1 MRFQGIIPAR
11 ESPLCGLVKRKSD
24 FTDCPAEKKVFV
36 LGTTFMNFVDAT
48 KSYETWLGR
57 EVRLLPEDLKVK
69 HALMAESP
77 FPFLRATYYRWAQ
90 LWKEVAAG
98 LVKTPLVLAIGDLH
112 IENFG
117 TWRDADGRLVW
128 GVNDFDET
136 AQLPLAIDLT
146 RLAVSVFLADQNHP
160 IGATRSQIASAILA
174 GYRAG
179 LESGGCPFVL
189 EERHPV
195 LTRIAL
201 DRSLNAEA
209 FWKKISGLPT
219 YTGRQPKTALRLLMR
234 LLPHGVE
241 SVRVVH
247 RVAGLGSL
255 GRQRLTA
262 ICQFEGGLIAR
273 EVKQLA
279 PPASQWASG
288 SGPIPI
294 RYGEVLKS
302 SIRCSDPFL
311 RQQDNWIGRRISP
324 SNSRI
329 EIIDLPREKEVERL
343 LRVMGFETANV
354 HLGSAPPKKLKK
366 ALDGIKISGFVEASR
381 ALETAVLRDWKEW
394 KAR

>member
-1 MRFQGIIPAR
+1 
-11 ESPLCGLVKRKSD
+11 
-24 FTDCPAEKKVFV
+24 
-36 LGTTFMNFVDAT
+36 MNFIDAT
-48 KSYETWLGR
+48 KSYEAWIGR
-57 EVRLLPEDLKVK
+57 EVRLLPADLKVK
-69 HALMAESP
+69 HQLMTESP

-90 LWKEVAAG
+90 LWKEVVAD

-160 IGATRSQIASAILA
+160 IGATRNQIASAILA

-179 LESGGCPFVL
+179 VEGGGCPFVL

-195 LTRIAL
+195 LTQIAL
-201 DRSLNAEA
+201 ARSRNAQE
-209 FWKKISGLPT
+209 FWNKISGLPT

-241 SVRVVH
+241 SLRVVH

-262 ICQFEGGLIAR
+262 ICEFEGGFIAR

-279 PPASQWASG
+279 PPASQWATG

-294 RYGEVLKS
+294 RYGEVLKC
-302 SIRCSDPFL
+302 SIRCADPFL
-311 RQQDNWIGRRISP
+311 RQQNNWIGRRISP

-329 EIIDLPREKEVERL
+329 EIIDLPREKDVERL
-343 LRVMGFETANV
+343 LHVMGFETANV
-354 HLGSAPPKKLKK
+354 HLGSAPRRKLKK
-366 ALDGIKISGFVEASR
+366 ALEGIKLSEFVKASR
-381 ALETAVLRDWKEW
+381 ALENAVLRDWKEW
-394 KAR
+394 RGR